1 MVGAAVVPEGG
12 QREKASTF
20 AELVEHV
27 TLPAWRLQ
35 ERLLDSDKALRIP
48 GRKVTEAYTLKGAE
62 FGHRNAGIEWNV
74 AISRPQAA
82 LAQPAAQPAAALPG
96 PRPSAPAPT
105 AGAHVDVISTPAG
118 KKLHLVPDC
127 HHVKGKAT
135 LSTQP
140 YDRER
145 HARQDLCSSTKC
157 KAMAHLLGCEA
168 APRAQPPCA
177 SSC

>member
-74 AISRPQAA
+74 ARHIASKGPSDGTVVNLVAGQLGSPQVRH
-82 LAQPAAQPAAALPG
+82 QITGSALPALSWRRSRLASG
-96 PRPSAPAPT
+96 
-105 AGAHVDVISTPAG
+105 PAG
-118 KKLHLVPDC
+118 L
-127 HHVKGKAT
+127 
-135 LSTQP
+135 Q
-140 YDRER
+140 
-145 HARQDLCSSTKC
+145 
-157 KAMAHLLGCEA
+157 
-168 APRAQPPCA
+168 APG
-177 SSC
+177 